1 MKNFNTQNIIVAALA
16 LVICLIVIKII
27 MGIVKKI
34 TSRDNIN
41 NTLGVFIQSA
51 VRIVLYSVSALVVA
65 DILGIPV
72 TSLLAAFSVVGLAV
86 SLSVQNSLS
95 NLAGGLTILATKPFG
110 EKDFV
115 ETADTMGTVE
125 QIGLFYTQLKTID
138 NKKVYIP
145 NSEMSQTRITNY
157 TAEPYRRVDIEITAS
172 FEAEVSFVEQKLKE
186 IVQSIPQVLD
196 KSPVPG
202 EEAVFTNVKGY
213 GSSSITYLV
222 RAWVKTSDYWKV
234 YYSFMSAVKPEF
246 DKNGIEMTYDHLNV
260 HMK

>member
-1 MKNFNTQNIIVAALA
+1 MKNFNAQNIIAAALA
-16 LVICLIVIKII
+16 LVICLIVIKIV

-34 TSRDNIN
+34 TSKDNIN
-41 NTLGVFIQSA
+41 NTLSVFIQSA
-51 VRIVLYSVSALVVA
+51 VRIVLYSVSALIVA

-72 TSLLAAFSVVGLAV
+72 TSLLAAFSVIGLAV

-95 NLAGGLTILATKPFG
+95 NLAGGLTILATKPFS

-125 QIGLFYTQLKTID
+125 QIGLFYTQLRTID

-172 FEAEVSFVEQKLKE
+172 YDAEVSFVEEKLKE
-186 IVQSIPQVLD
+186 IAKSIPQVLE
-196 KSPVPG
+196 KSPVPN
-202 EEAVFTNVKGY
+202 ENVVFANVLNY

-222 RAWVKTSDYWKV
+222 RIWVKTSDYWKV
-234 YYSFMSAVKPEF
+234 YYSFMSALKPEF
-246 DKNGIEMTYDHLNV
+246 DKYGIEMTYDHINV
-260 HMK
+260 HMN